1 MQVDISFDFAR
12 VYNFE
17 RADVML
23 GQKFRLDSD
32 AQDQPLKWF
41 SDNDPVLTLKVTG
54 NSAEGTADNV
64 GTTTILIM
72 DQAFAVVKQ
81 LTINVVEDIQPMAT
95 SLGASAGEAVPK

>member
-17 RADVML
+17 RADVVV

-41 SDNDPVLTLKVTG
+41 SDNDPVISLKVTG
-54 NSAEGTADNV
+54 NSAEATADQT
-64 GTTTILIM
+64 GTTTILIL
-72 DQAFAVVKQ
+72 DESFGLVKR
-81 LTINVVEDIQPMAT
+81 LTINVVDDIQLMAT
-95 SLGASAGEAVPK
+95 SLGISTGPPQPK